1 MVPNSAESDKCVC
14 CETPNPNKSV
24 SNTVLKD
31 SKTKV
36 SSFNFGID
44 KATANSFTFGIPA
57 GAQQTPGTSNASLVF
72 GEKKVESNG
81 SVGSF
86 VFGIPAKAEATV
98 SKDTKETPK
107 VETENVKVTFG
118 SFSAKP
124 DTSTIP
130 SSTTSTASFVFGSK
144 PAFSDSKVSFG
155 QKNDAKATE
164 SSPSPTVSS
173 SQVDAP
179 VKNDKEAQQ
188 KEESAQLKPT
198 FSFTPSLSKSDN
210 LTVPT
215 SIFSSSLA
223 KFEAEKKTERVNP
236 LLKPGEKLP
245 AQATVAPSGFSFGL
259 TKGKLMFYNV
269 IFLICDI
276 FLLTLSN

>member
-14 CETPNPNKSV
+14 CETPNPNKSA

-31 SKTKV
+31 SKAKV

-57 GAQQTPGTSNASLVF
+57 GAQQTPGTSKASLVF

-86 VFGIPAKAEATV
+86 VFGIPAKTEATAP
-98 SKDTKETPK
+98 KETKESPK
-107 VETENVKVTFG
+107 VETKNPLKITFG
-118 SFSAKP
+118 SVSAKS
-124 DTSTIP
+124 DTSTTP
-130 SSTTSTASFVFGSK
+130 SSTTSTTSTASFVFGSK
-144 PAFSDSKVSFG
+144 PAFSDSKISFG
-155 QKNDAKATE
+155 QKNANATE
-164 SSPSPTVSS
+164 SSSATAVSS

-188 KEESAQLKPT
+188 KEDSVQPKPT
-198 FSFTPSLSKSDN
+198 FSFAPSPSKSDN

-215 SIFSSSLA
+215 PILSNSLA
-223 KFEAEKKTERVNP
+223 KVEEAEKKTERVNP

-245 AQATVAPSGFSFGL
+245 AKATVAPSGFSFGL
-259 TKGKLMFYNV
+259 MKCKFMFYNMLC
-269 IFLICDI
+269 IHFYFII
-276 FLLTLSN
+276 W